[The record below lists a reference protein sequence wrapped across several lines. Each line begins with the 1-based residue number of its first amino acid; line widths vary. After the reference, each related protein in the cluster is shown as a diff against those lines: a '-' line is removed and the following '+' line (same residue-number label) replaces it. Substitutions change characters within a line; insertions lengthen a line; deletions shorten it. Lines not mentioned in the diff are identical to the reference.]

1 MAAEEDFAD
10 DDLNDESEIQLGFVE
25 EGRNE
30 LFHEKDWA
38 TWDGGKVGGKPV
50 WLDYEHIPSTQDMQ
64 CKVCQETLLLLVQ
77 VNVLPFFCEIVIF
90 SQIYCPLDL
99 VESAYHRSLYVFCC
113 KNARCIDQGR

>member
-25 EGRNE
+25 EGRNK
-30 LFHEKDWA
+30 LFHEKDWT

-64 CKVCQETLLLLVQ
+64 CKICQETLLLLVQ
-77 VNVLPFFCEIVIF
+77 VIALLFFCEIVIF
-90 SQIYCPLDL
+90 STDIL
-99 VESAYHRSLYVFCC
+99 STGSRRIRIS
-113 KNARCIDQGR
+113 